1 METYK
6 IWEGTRTF
14 LPGDDSEYTV
24 EVIVAEELGM
34 FEDVDYD
41 GYSGRTTYVYRTE
54 EGEIVVQPRQ
64 VEERHRRAALR
75 FNLPIPQPEE
85 AAIADGFEPVLRDAR
100 LI

>member
-1 METYK
+1 METYR
-6 IWEGTRTF
+6 IWSGTRTF

-41 GYSGRTTYVYRTE
+41 GYSGRTTYVYRTADDE
-54 EGEIVVQPRQ
+54 VIINLVKWKSGIGEPRYGSIF
-64 VEERHRRAALR
+64 RYR
-75 FNLPIPQPEE
+75 NLSE
-85 AAIADGFEPVLRDAR
+85 AISDGFEPVLRDAR